1 MKRYSDRNGGLVVE
15 KTEPVAKPK
24 IAETNIQTNS
34 ISASDVIDTAISYQV
49 STFPNGSA
57 DDKQGVCLICG
68 KKTAYSNRH
77 FCVDC
82 WKQYHSQMLDGI
94 KNAVADVEIKI
105 D

>member
-1 MKRYSDRNGGLVVE
+1 MKRYSDRTGGLVVE
-15 KTEPVAKPK
+15 KTESVEKAKTVSNNVK
-24 IAETNIQTNS
+24 TNP

-49 STFPNGSA
+49 STFPNGAA

>member
-1 MKRYSDRNGGLVVE
+1 MKRYSDKSGGLIVE
-15 KTEPVAKPK
+15 KTEPVEKPQIVSENVEIK
-24 IAETNIQTNS
+24 PV
-34 ISASDVIDTAISYQV
+34 SATDVIDTVISYQV
-49 STFPNGSA
+49 STFPNGA
-57 DDKQGVCLICG
+57 VNDKSGICLICG

>member
-1 MKRYSDRNGGLVVE
+1 MKRYSDRTGGLVVE
-15 KTEPVAKPK
+15 KTEPVAKP
-24 IAETNIQTNS
+24 ETVTANIKMNA

-49 STFPNGSA
+49 STFPNGAS